1 MLEAFI
7 RVAALKYV
15 RLGPFNNLAEAV
27 LCLIETNIL
36 KV

>member
-27 LCLIETNIL
+27 QCLIETNIL